1 VSVDTVPDGEGAD
14 GTPDAPGCVT
24 HGRVNRVMS
33 LTTCRRTH
41 KQAPLVWLAI
51 SVFSGTR
58 VPDTVH
64 QTLTKEW
71 GS

>member
-1 VSVDTVPDGEGAD
+1 
-14 GTPDAPGCVT
+14 
-24 HGRVNRVMS
+24 
-33 LTTCRRTH
+33 
-41 KQAPLVWLAI
+41 VWLAI